1 MYAHCHPVIR
11 GGVSLLV
18 INTSISAPRVL
29 MLPSASERFTLDAAT
44 LADGTVRLNGSRL
57 ELDAHDLSRIPG
69 VQACRRSDVRA
80 GKHYLSGRPG
90 SRKHRLSIKLTFRL
104 PLPVMR
110 EAMVR
115 TV

>member
-44 LADGTVRLNGSRL
+44 LTDGTVRLNGSRL
-57 ELDAHDLSRIPG
+57 EPAAHDLSRITG
-69 VQACRRSDVRA
+69 VHAAA
-80 GKHYLSGRPG
+80 GT
-90 SRKHRLSIKLTFRL
+90 LTFAPASITFL
-104 PLPVMR
+104 AVPG
-110 EAMVR
+110 AGN
-115 TV
+115 TVCRSS

>member
-1 MYAHCHPVIR
+1 MYAHCHPVIW

-29 MLPSASERFTLDAAT
+29 MLPSASERYTLDAAT

-69 VQACRRSDVRA
+69 VQAAA
-80 GKHYLSGRPG
+80 GA
-90 SRKHRLSIKLTFRL
+90 LTFAPASITFL
-104 PLPVMR
+104 AIPG
-110 EAMVR
+110 AGN
-115 TV
+115 TVCR